1 MSEPQ
6 VVIAKTETSVGL
18 ALLLTLLFGPLGML
32 YSTVTGGLVMIVVT
46 IVVGMFTFGIGLILL
61 WPIYL
66 IWGAMAAHNY
76 NQSLRQS

>member
-1 MSEPQ
+1 
-6 VVIAKTETSVGL
+6 VGL
-18 ALLLTLLFGPLGML
+18 SLLLTLLFGPLGML

>member
-6 VVIAKTETSVGL
+6 VVIAKTEKSVGL